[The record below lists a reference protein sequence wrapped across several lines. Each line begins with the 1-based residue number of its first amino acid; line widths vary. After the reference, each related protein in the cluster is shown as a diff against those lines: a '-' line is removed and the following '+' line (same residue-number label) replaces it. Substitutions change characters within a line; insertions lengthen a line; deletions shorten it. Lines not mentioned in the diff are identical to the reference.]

1 MTNRKLTKRIILSA
15 MGLLSMGAATAG
27 NPERNGQ
34 AGASQ
39 LTINGMAR
47 GSGWG
52 WAYGA
57 SAKGVEATFLNP
69 AGMDRGRSTE
79 VTFNRTE
86 WLRGSGIG
94 INNFAFTQRLGA
106 DGSGGS
112 LGINVQQFGIKPI
125 DITTYDN
132 PDGGIG
138 TYRVNMSNVGLG
150 YSKGFNNSIYAG
162 VMVRYVS
169 EGIPDVRM
177 GGLSLDAGVQYA
189 TTLRP
194 VNLKL
199 KRNDLKF
206 GISVKN
212 LGGDLRPTGNGL
224 AYKTTLNGLDK
235 NMLIR
240 ADRVKLP
247 ALLNIAVSYDMRLD
261 KSAETYNNRLTWAFA
276 FTNHSFSTNQ
286 TTLGLEYSYKDYFSL
301 RGSYVY
307 MPKNNILD
315 QSSSTFSGINLGFS
329 YDMKIGE
336 ENVLGLSYSF
346 RPSKNFG
353 ITHAFGVV
361 LGIGAEN

>member
-1 MTNRKLTKRIILSA
+1 M
-15 MGLLSMGAATAG
+15 
-27 NPERNGQ
+27 
-34 AGASQ
+34 
-39 LTINGMAR
+39 
-47 GSGWG
+47 
-52 WAYGA
+52 
-57 SAKGVEATFLNP
+57 
-69 AGMDRGRSTE
+69 
-79 VTFNRTE
+79 
-86 WLRGSGIG
+86 
-94 INNFAFTQRLGA
+94 
-106 DGSGGS
+106 
-112 LGINVQQFGIKPI
+112 NVQQFGIKPI

-224 AYKTTLNGLDK
+224 AYKTTLNGLSK

-286 TTLGLEYSYKDYFSL
+286 TTMGLEYSYKDYFSL

-361 LGIGAEN
+361 LGIGSEN

>member
-1 MTNRKLTKRIILSA
+1 MKKNTVKNGVIIALGLTSVSTA
-15 MGLLSMGAATAG
+15 VAG

-34 AGASQ
+34 AGAAQ
-39 LTINGMAR
+39 LTINSFAR

-52 WAYGA
+52 WSYGA

-69 AGMDRGRSTE
+69 AGMDRGKITE
-79 VTFNRTE
+79 VSFNRTE

-94 INNFAFTQRLGA
+94 INNFAFTQRMGS
-106 DGSGGS
+106 DGDGGTI
-112 LGINVQQFGIKPI
+112 GVNIQQFGIKPI

-138 TYRVNMSNVGLG
+138 TYRVNMSNIGLG

-169 EGIPDVRM
+169 EGIPDIKM

-194 VNLKL
+194 VNVKL

-212 LGGDLRPTGNGL
+212 LGGDLKPTGNGL
-224 AYKTTLNGLDK
+224 AYKTTLNGLEK
-235 NMLIR
+235 NLLIR

-247 ALLNIAVSYDMRLD
+247 ALLNIAASYDMRLD
-261 KSAETYNNRLTWAFA
+261 KGNETYNNRLTAAFS
-276 FTNHSFSTNQ
+276 FTNMSFSANQ
-286 TTLGLEYSYKDYFSL
+286 TTFGLEYGYKDYFSI
-301 RGSYVY
+301 RGSYVLT
-307 MPKNNILD
+307 PNSAVAGQN
-315 QSSSTFSGINLGFS
+315 SSTFTGLNLGLS
-329 YDMKIGE
+329 YDMKIGDG
-336 ENVLGLSYSF
+336 NVLGISYSF
-346 RPSKNFG
+346 RPSNNFG
-353 ITHAFGVV
+353 VTHCFGVM
-361 LGIGAEN
+361 LGLGGD